1 MGVFPSEIFD
11 LGLQYQ
17 NLTDHELRM
26 LKHLLNVPYLKEYSK
41 IESELKSL
49 YEKKHKAEIE
59 ALIKTEKFLSDV
71 YFPNK
76 FSLKDF
82 I

>member
-1 MGVFPSEIFD
+1 
-11 LGLQYQ
+11 
-17 NLTDHELRM
+17 M
-26 LKHLLNVPYLKEYSK
+26 LAMDYVKENAK
-41 IESELKSL
+41 MEKELKYL
-49 YEKKHKAEIE
+49 LEKKEKAEIE
-59 ALIKTEKFLSDV
+59 GLIKSEKFLSDV